1 MLTSPDVAVIELVP
15 VTSTAELD
23 SVTATATSI
32 GSKLARL
39 AHPCLDKSV
48 CISAALSMITFWPAV
63 RLELS
68 RRMAERARRASNWN
82 KMPPA

>member
-48 CISAALSMITFWPAV
+48 CISAALSMTTFWPAV

-68 RRMAERARRASNWN
+68 RRIEERARRASN
-82 KMPPA
+82 

>member
-15 VTSTAELD
+15 VTSTAALD

-32 GSKLARL
+32 GNRLAKL

-48 CISAALSMITFWPAV
+48 CISAALSMTTFWPAV
-63 RLELS
+63 RLELL
-68 RRMAERARRASNWN
+68 RRIAERARRASN
-82 KMPPA
+82 

>member
-15 VTSTAELD
+15 VTSTAALD

-48 CISAALSMITFWPAV
+48 CISAALSMTTFWPAV
-63 RLELS
+63 RLELL
-68 RRMAERARRASNWN
+68 RRIAERARRASN
-82 KMPPA
+82 